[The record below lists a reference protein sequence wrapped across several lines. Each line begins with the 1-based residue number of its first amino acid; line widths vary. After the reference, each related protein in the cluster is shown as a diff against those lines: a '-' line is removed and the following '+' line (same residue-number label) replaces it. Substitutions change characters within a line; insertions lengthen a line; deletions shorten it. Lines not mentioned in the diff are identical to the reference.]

1 MLDDKRAESLV
12 LSFKDGIALLE
23 QPDGGTVLRSPDAE
37 ITLGRLSSEFRTAL
51 HLLASGGA
59 TEEQLLDLVS
69 HERGGDGE
77 VSKMSDYLRYF
88 TQHGTLCHSITWN
101 GSRLAT
107 LVPLAPASCE
117 IPDEPAPETH
127 FVISRFIYLRKD
139 AGQFVLE
146 SSLANAKI
154 VLYDSRV
161 ITLLNTLVKPSSLED
176 LYRAHKD
183 IPCVSIALFVRL
195 LLRCQ
200 ALSQGGEQGYLEGE
214 TSALAQW
221 EFHDL
226 LFHTRSRLGR
236 HANPYGA
243 TFRFRDKIAPL
254 PAVKAPP
261 ASDGVVCLYAP
272 DIQALCQNDIPFTR
286 VLEQRHSIRK
296 HGEQP
301 ITAEQL
307 GEFLYRT
314 ARLRVLSDVT
324 EEGYERSSRP
334 YPNGGGCYELEFY
347 VAVSV
352 CEGLS
357 PGLFHYCP
365 KTHQLYRVAGWTNEL
380 NELFERA
387 YYAADQQSLP
397 RILIILSARFQRV
410 AWKYE
415 AIAYA
420 LVLKHVGVVYQTM
433 YLVATAM
440 GLAPCA
446 LGGGDSDLFA
456 AIARTNYYAETSV
469 GEFILGSKAE

>member
-1 MLDDKRAESLV
+1 MLDDKRAESFV
-12 LSFKDGIALLE
+12 LSFKDGIALLK
-23 QPDGGTVLRSPDAE
+23 QPDGDTVLRSPDAE
-37 ITLGRLSSEFRTAL
+37 ITLERQSSGFRTAL
-51 HLLASGGA
+51 RVLASDGA
-59 TEEQLLDLVS
+59 TQEQLLDLVS
-69 HERGGDGE
+69 REGGGE
-77 VSKMSDYLRYF
+77 GDASKVSDYLRYF
-88 TQHGTLCHSITWN
+88 TQHGMLCHTITWN

-107 LVPLAPASCE
+107 LVPLAPAWRE
-117 IPDEPAPETH
+117 IPNEPARETH
-127 FVISRFIYLRKD
+127 FELSRFIYLRKD

-146 SSLANAKI
+146 SPLANAKI

-161 ITLLNTLVKPSSLED
+161 ITLLDTLVRPCSLAD
-176 LYRAHKD
+176 LYRAHQD
-183 IPCVSIALFVRL
+183 IPCVSIALFVCL
-195 LLRCQ
+195 LPRCQ
-200 ALSQGGEQGYLEGE
+200 ALSHVGEQGYLEGE
-214 TSALAQW
+214 TPALAQW

-226 LFHTRSRLGR
+226 LFHTRSRFGR
-236 HANPYGA
+236 HANPYSA
-243 TFRFRDKIAPL
+243 T
-254 PAVKAPP
+254 AVKAPP
-261 ASDGVVCLYAP
+261 VSDETVRLYAP
-272 DIQALCQNDIPFTR
+272 DIQTLCENDIPFTR

-296 HGEQP
+296 HGEPP

-324 EEGYERSSRP
+324 EEGYERNGRP
-334 YPNGGGCYELEFY
+334 YPNGGACYELELY

-352 CEGLS
+352 CEGLA

-365 KTHQLYRVAGWTNEL
+365 KTHQLYRVAGWTREL
-380 NELFERA
+380 NELFEGA
-387 YYAADQQSLP
+387 YYAADQQSMP

-420 LVLKHVGVVYQTM
+420 LILKHVGVVHQTM

-456 AIARTNYYAETSV
+456 AVAGTNYYAETSV

>member
-1 MLDDKRAESLV
+1 MLDDKRAESFV
-12 LSFKDGIALLE
+12 LSFEDGIALLE
-23 QPDGGTVLRSPDAE
+23 QPDGSTVLRSSDAE
-37 ITLGRLSSEFRTAL
+37 ITLGRPSSGFRTAL
-51 HLLASGGA
+51 RVLSSDGA

-69 HERGGDGE
+69 HEGGGAGE
-77 VSKMSDYLRYF
+77 ASKVSDYLRYF
-88 TQHGTLCHSITWN
+88 TQHGMLCHTITWD

-107 LVPLAPASCE
+107 LVPLAPAWHE
-117 IPDEPAPETH
+117 IPNEPAPETH

-139 AGQFVLE
+139 TGQFVLE
-146 SSLANAKI
+146 SPLANAKI

-161 ITLLNTLVKPSSLED
+161 ITLLNTLVEPCSLGD
-176 LYRAHKD
+176 LYRAHED
-183 IPCVSIALFVRL
+183 IPRVSIALFVRL

-200 ALSQGGEQGYLEGE
+200 ALSQMGEHGYLEEE
-214 TSALAQW
+214 TPALAQW
-221 EFHDL
+221 QFHDL

-236 HANPYGA
+236 HADSYGA
-243 TFRFRDKIAPL
+243 TFRFRDKIVPL

-261 ASDGVVCLYAP
+261 VSDEVVRLYAP
-272 DIQALCQNDIPFTR
+272 DIQTLCENDIPFTL

-314 ARLRVLSDVT
+314 ARVRELSEVT

-365 KTHQLYRVAGWTNEL
+365 KTHQLYRVAGWTREL
-380 NELFERA
+380 NELFEGA
-387 YYAADQQSLP
+387 YYAA
-397 RILIILSARFQRV
+397 
-410 AWKYE
+410 
-415 AIAYA
+415 
-420 LVLKHVGVVYQTM
+420 GVSR
-433 YLVATAM
+433 ACR
-440 GLAPCA
+440 G
-446 LGGGDSDLFA
+446 F
-456 AIARTNYYAETSV
+456 
-469 GEFILGSKAE
+469 

>member
-183 IPCVSIALFVRL
+183 IP
-195 LLRCQ
+195 
-200 ALSQGGEQGYLEGE
+200 
-214 TSALAQW
+214 
-221 EFHDL
+221 
-226 LFHTRSRLGR
+226 
-236 HANPYGA
+236 
-243 TFRFRDKIAPL
+243 
-254 PAVKAPP
+254 
-261 ASDGVVCLYAP
+261 
-272 DIQALCQNDIPFTR
+272 FTR

-324 EEGYERSSRP
+324 EEGYERSGRP
-334 YPNGGGCYELEFY
+334 YPNGGGL
-347 VAVSV
+347 
-352 CEGLS
+352 
-357 PGLFHYCP
+357 
-365 KTHQLYRVAGWTNEL
+365 
-380 NELFERA
+380 
-387 YYAADQQSLP
+387 
-397 RILIILSARFQRV
+397 
-410 AWKYE
+410 
-415 AIAYA
+415 
-420 LVLKHVGVVYQTM
+420 
-433 YLVATAM
+433 
-440 GLAPCA
+440 
-446 LGGGDSDLFA
+446 
-456 AIARTNYYAETSV
+456 
-469 GEFILGSKAE
+469 

>member
-1 MLDDKRAESLV
+1 
-12 LSFKDGIALLE
+12 
-23 QPDGGTVLRSPDAE
+23 
-37 ITLGRLSSEFRTAL
+37 
-51 HLLASGGA
+51 
-59 TEEQLLDLVS
+59 
-69 HERGGDGE
+69 
-77 VSKMSDYLRYF
+77 
-88 TQHGTLCHSITWN
+88 
-101 GSRLAT
+101 
-107 LVPLAPASCE
+107 
-117 IPDEPAPETH
+117 
-127 FVISRFIYLRKD
+127 
-139 AGQFVLE
+139 
-146 SSLANAKI
+146 LANAKI

-469 GEFILGSKAE
+469 GEFILGSKAA

>member
-1 MLDDKRAESLV
+1 MLDDKRAESFV
-12 LSFKDGIALLE
+12 LSFRDGIVLLE
-23 QPDGGTVLRSPDAE
+23 QPDGGTVLQASDAE
-37 ITLGRLSSEFRTAL
+37 ITLGRPSSGFRTAL
-51 HLLASGGA
+51 RVLSSDGA
-59 TEEQLLDLVS
+59 TEAQLLDLVS
-69 HERGGDGE
+69 HEGGGE
-77 VSKMSDYLRYF
+77 GEMSKVSDYLRYF
-88 TQHGTLCHSITWN
+88 IQHGMLCHTITWN
-101 GSRLAT
+101 ETRLAA
-107 LVPLAPASCE
+107 LVPLVAAWQE
-117 IPDEPAPETH
+117 IPNEPAPEAR
-127 FVISRFIYLRKD
+127 FELSRFIYLRKD

-146 SSLANAKI
+146 SPLADAKI

-161 ITLLNTLVKPSSLED
+161 ITLLNTLVKPCSLED
-176 LYRAHKD
+176 LYRAHED

-200 ALSQGGEQGYLEGE
+200 ALSQAGEQGHLEGE

-243 TFRFRDKIAPL
+243 TFRFQDKIAPL

-261 ASDGVVCLYAP
+261 VSDEVVRLYAP
-272 DIQALCQNDIPFTR
+272 DIQTLCENDIPFTR

-301 ITAEQL
+301 ITAQQL

-314 ARLRVLSDVT
+314 ARLRVLSEVT
-324 EEGYERSSRP
+324 EEGYERSGRP
-334 YPNGGGCYELEFY
+334 YPNGGGCHELEFY

-365 KTHQLYRVAGWTNEL
+365 KTHQLYRLAGWTREL
-380 NELFERA
+380 NELLEGA
-387 YYAADQQSLP
+387 YYAADQQSMP
-397 RILIILSARFQRV
+397 GILIILSARFQRV

-420 LVLKHVGVVYQTM
+420 LILKHVGVVYQTM

-446 LGGGDSDLFA
+446 LGGGNSDIFA
-456 AIARTNYYAETSV
+456 ASAGTNYYAETSV
-469 GEFILGSKAE
+469 GEFILGSKAT